1 MALAGGCPKATMRA
15 ALYNESRALRL
26 ANQADSRR
34 SAACLPRGC
43 DFGTEDRATE
53 SGALPRRA
61 GRPRPAGRSIDA
73 DDGVPAAYLRP
84 AGRRAPVVDDARD
97 DDIVIIVRGGR
108 RREAAA
114 EQRVVYVDQ
123 GPSTRYDERYADEDF
138 VDAREP
144 VPPRRWDLPRRDVAP
159 PAFFPAPIRDDR
171 KAVAWEVPTSTEQ
184 RARTAFGAGR
194 RLARARG
201 RPAEEPLPAP
211 PPKAL
216 PPTPPTAQTPPESS
230 SSDDEP
236 AALNESNVYNATAGA
251 IREVADL
258 RAAAIDGS
266 LTLKMTRAAVVG
278 RLGLGAGGDRLL
290 KRTYKECMKAA
301 MLEVAGALQLDQS
314 PAVNDAMSQLGAIL
328 NVSERPAEAAAVDLA
343 LLDEIREERSDQPAV
358 TVDLA
363 ADDESAPSS
372 STPSVTS
379 ASPPA
384 YPEEPFSP
392 AWADLTLAAP
402 AVPVGLGPLPP
413 DSALAA
419 RAAMPSSSSSSS
431 DDDMP
436 SLSSSVASPAPAAA
450 ASPAGA
456 PTSDHTR
463 TTPDPAGAL
472 QFDATPTSAA
482 AAELEHSPASV
493 TTPSSTLSFATP
505 VAGSPGRGTQRAA
518 ASSPVRGTQTE
529 TPRHAAATCG
539 TQTPPPQVYVA
550 SPESVMRSVAAASAR
565 PRAVE
570 LEKSMRELDLLVG
583 ELERAATRASPA
595 TTASP
600 MLSPPSDAQIEER
613 LSSARRHRA
622 AAVATTKDAGL

>member
-1 MALAGGCPKATMRA
+1 M
-15 ALYNESRALRL
+15 
-26 ANQADSRR
+26 
-34 SAACLPRGC
+34 
-43 DFGTEDRATE
+43 TE
-53 SGALPRRA
+53 S
-61 GRPRPAGRSIDA
+61 
-73 DDGVPAAYLRP
+73 
-84 AGRRAPVVDDARD
+84 
-97 DDIVIIVRGGR
+97 
-108 RREAAA
+108 
-114 EQRVVYVDQ
+114 
-123 GPSTRYDERYADEDF
+123 
-138 VDAREP
+138 
-144 VPPRRWDLPRRDVAP
+144 DV
-159 PAFFPAPIRDDR
+159 F
-171 KAVAWEVPTSTEQ
+171 E
-184 RARTAFGAGR
+184 
-194 RLARARG
+194 
-201 RPAEEPLPAP
+201 
-211 PPKAL
+211 
-216 PPTPPTAQTPPESS
+216 
-230 SSDDEP
+230 
-236 AALNESNVYNATAGA
+236 ATAGA
-251 IREVADL
+251 IREVDAL

-266 LTLKMTRAAVVG
+266 LTLKMTRAAVVD

-343 LLDEIREERSDQPAV
+343 LLDEIREERSEQPAV

-384 YPEEPFSP
+384 YQEEPFSP

-419 RAAMPSSSSSSS
+419 RAAMPTSSSSSSS

-450 ASPAGA
+450 SPAGA

-463 TTPDPAGAL
+463 CRTTPDPAGLL

-505 VAGSPGRGTQRAA
+505 VAGSPGRGTQRSARPPPPVTGPRPKRHGTRQRRVA
-518 ASSPVRGTQTE
+518 RRRRLRSTSPRRRASCGRRRAQPDVPVELASMRWTPCWRIGTS
-529 TPRHAAATCG
+529 RHAAF
-539 TQTPPPQVYVA
+539 
-550 SPESVMRSVAAASAR
+550 AR
-565 PRAVE
+565 DDGVPI
-570 LEKSMRELDLLVG
+570 
-583 ELERAATRASPA
+583 RAALGRRLGAPAWRSPGA
-595 TTASP
+595 DHA
-600 MLSPPSDAQIEER
+600 DG
-613 LSSARRHRA
+613 A
-622 AAVATTKDAGL
+622 A

>member
-1 MALAGGCPKATMRA
+1 M
-15 ALYNESRALRL
+15 YNESRALRL
-26 ANQADSRR
+26 ANHADSRR

-123 GPSTRYDERYADEDF
+123 GPSTRYDERYADNEDF
-138 VDAREP
+138 VDAAP

-216 PPTPPTAQTPPESS
+216 PPTPPTAQTPSDSS

-236 AALNESNVYNATAGA
+236 AILNESNVYNVTASA
-251 IREVADL
+251 IRKVADL

-266 LTLKMTRAAVVG
+266 LTLKMTRAAVVES
-278 RLGLGAGGDRLL
+278 LGLGAGGDRLL

-343 LLDEIREERSDQPAV
+343 LLDEIREERSEQPAV

-384 YPEEPFSP
+384 YHEEPFSP

-450 ASPAGA
+450 SPAGA
-456 PTSDHTR
+456 PTTSELTQCR
-463 TTPDPAGAL
+463 TTPDPAGPL

-505 VAGSPGRGTQRAA
+505 VAGSPGRGTQTQRAA
-518 ASSPVRGTQTE
+518 TASPVRGTQTE

-600 MLSPPSDAQIEER
+600 ILSPPSDAQIEER

-622 AAVATTKDAGL
+622 EAVATKDTGL

>member
-1 MALAGGCPKATMRA
+1 MRA

-108 RREAAA
+108 RRSEAA

-138 VDAREP
+138 VDVREP

-216 PPTPPTAQTPPESS
+216 PPTPPTAQTPPHSS

-236 AALNESNVYNATAGA
+236 ALTESDVFEATAGA
-251 IREVADL
+251 IREVNAL

-266 LTLKMTRAAVVG
+266 LTLKMTRAAVVDS
-278 RLGLGAGGDRLL
+278 LGLGAGGDRLL

-328 NVSERPAEAAAVDLA
+328 DVSERPAEAAAVDLA
-343 LLDEIREERSDQPAV
+343 LLDEIREERSEQPAV

-384 YPEEPFSP
+384 YQEEPFSP

-402 AVPVGLGPLPP
+402 AGPVGLGPLPP

-419 RAAMPSSSSSSS
+419 RAAMPTSSSSSSS

-450 ASPAGA
+450 SPAGA
-456 PTSDHTR
+456 PTSEPTRCR

-505 VAGSPGRGTQRAA
+505 VAGSPGRGTQTQRAA
-518 ASSPVRGTQTE
+518 TTSTVRGTQTE

-622 AAVATTKDAGL
+622 EAVATKDTGL

>member
-1 MALAGGCPKATMRA
+1 MRDSRA
-15 ALYNESRALRL
+15 ALR
-26 ANQADSRR
+26 
-34 SAACLPRGC
+34 
-43 DFGTEDRATE
+43 
-53 SGALPRRA
+53 
-61 GRPRPAGRSIDA
+61 
-73 DDGVPAAYLRP
+73 
-84 AGRRAPVVDDARD
+84 
-97 DDIVIIVRGGR
+97 
-108 RREAAA
+108 
-114 EQRVVYVDQ
+114 
-123 GPSTRYDERYADEDF
+123 
-138 VDAREP
+138 ARETLRETP
-144 VPPRRWDLPRRDVAP
+144 EKLAQD
-159 PAFFPAPIRDDR
+159 AF
-171 KAVAWEVPTSTEQ
+171 
-184 RARTAFGAGR
+184 RTARAK
-194 RLARARG
+194 LAQERSELAKTLADASAR
-201 RPAEEPLPAP
+201 
-211 PPKAL
+211 
-216 PPTPPTAQTPPESS
+216 PPTAQTPPDSS

-236 AALNESNVYNATAGA
+236 ALNESDVFEATAGA
-251 IREVADL
+251 IREVAEL

-266 LTLKMTRAAVVG
+266 LTLKMTRAAVVD

-301 MLEVAGALQLDQS
+301 MLEVAGALQMDQQ
-314 PAVNDAMSQLGAIL
+314 PRVNDAMSQLGAIL

-343 LLDEIREERSDQPAV
+343 LLDEIREERSEQPAV

-384 YPEEPFSP
+384 YQEEPFSP

-402 AVPVGLGPLPP
+402 AVPVSLGPLPP

-419 RAAMPSSSSSSS
+419 RAAMPSSSSSSSSS

-450 ASPAGA
+450 SPAGV
-456 PTSDHTR
+456 PTTSEQTRSR

-472 QFDATPTSAA
+472 KFDATPTSAA

-505 VAGSPGRGTQRAA
+505 VAGSPGRGTQTQRAA
-518 ASSPVRGTQTE
+518 TTSPVRGTQTE

-550 SPESVMRSVAAASAR
+550 SPESVMRSVAVASAR
-565 PRAVE
+565 PRAIE

-622 AAVATTKDAGL
+622 AAVATKDTGL

>member
-1 MALAGGCPKATMRA
+1 M
-15 ALYNESRALRL
+15 YNESRALRL

-216 PPTPPTAQTPPESS
+216 PPTPPTAQTPPDSS
-230 SSDDEP
+230 SSDDDEP
-236 AALNESNVYNATAGA
+236 ALTESDVFEATAGA

-266 LTLKMTRAAVVG
+266 LTLKMTRAAVVD
-278 RLGLGAGGDRLL
+278 RLSLGAGGDRLL

-314 PAVNDAMSQLGAIL
+314 PARGA
-328 NVSERPAEAAAVDLA
+328 
-343 LLDEIREERSDQPAV
+343 
-358 TVDLA
+358 
-363 ADDESAPSS
+363 
-372 STPSVTS
+372 
-379 ASPPA
+379 
-384 YPEEPFSP
+384 
-392 AWADLTLAAP
+392 
-402 AVPVGLGPLPP
+402 
-413 DSALAA
+413 
-419 RAAMPSSSSSSS
+419 
-431 DDDMP
+431 
-436 SLSSSVASPAPAAA
+436 
-450 ASPAGA
+450 
-456 PTSDHTR
+456 
-463 TTPDPAGAL
+463 
-472 QFDATPTSAA
+472 
-482 AAELEHSPASV
+482 
-493 TTPSSTLSFATP
+493 
-505 VAGSPGRGTQRAA
+505 
-518 ASSPVRGTQTE
+518 
-529 TPRHAAATCG
+529 
-539 TQTPPPQVYVA
+539 
-550 SPESVMRSVAAASAR
+550 
-565 PRAVE
+565 
-570 LEKSMRELDLLVG
+570 
-583 ELERAATRASPA
+583 
-595 TTASP
+595 
-600 MLSPPSDAQIEER
+600 
-613 LSSARRHRA
+613 
-622 AAVATTKDAGL
+622 

>member
-1 MALAGGCPKATMRA
+1 M
-15 ALYNESRALRL
+15 
-26 ANQADSRR
+26 
-34 SAACLPRGC
+34 
-43 DFGTEDRATE
+43 
-53 SGALPRRA
+53 
-61 GRPRPAGRSIDA
+61 
-73 DDGVPAAYLRP
+73 
-84 AGRRAPVVDDARD
+84 
-97 DDIVIIVRGGR
+97 
-108 RREAAA
+108 
-114 EQRVVYVDQ
+114 
-123 GPSTRYDERYADEDF
+123 
-138 VDAREP
+138 
-144 VPPRRWDLPRRDVAP
+144 
-159 PAFFPAPIRDDR
+159 
-171 KAVAWEVPTSTEQ
+171 
-184 RARTAFGAGR
+184 
-194 RLARARG
+194 
-201 RPAEEPLPAP
+201 
-211 PPKAL
+211 
-216 PPTPPTAQTPPESS
+216 AQTDSS

-236 AALNESNVYNATAGA
+236 ALNESNVYNATAGA

-266 LTLKMTRAAVVG
+266 LTLKMTRAAVVD
-278 RLGLGAGGDRLL
+278 RLALGAGGDRLL

-343 LLDEIREERSDQPAV
+343 LLDEIREERSEQPAV

-419 RAAMPSSSSSSS
+419 RAAMPTSSSSSSS

-472 QFDATPTSAA
+472 QFDATPTSAVS
-482 AAELEHSPASV
+482 AELEHSPASV

-505 VAGSPGRGTQRAA
+505 VAGSPGRGTQTQRAA
-518 ASSPVRGTQTE
+518 AASPVRGTQTE

-622 AAVATTKDAGL
+622 EAVATKDTGL

>member
-1 MALAGGCPKATMRA
+1 M
-15 ALYNESRALRL
+15 YNESRALRL

-43 DFGTEDRATE
+43 DFGTEHRATE

-201 RPAEEPLPAP
+201 RPAEEPLPEP

-216 PPTPPTAQTPPESS
+216 PPTPPTAQTPPDSS
-230 SSDDEP
+230 SSDDDEP
-236 AALNESNVYNATAGA
+236 ALTESDVFEATAGA

-266 LTLKMTRAAVVG
+266 LTLKMTRAAVVD
-278 RLGLGAGGDRLL
+278 RLKLGAGGDRLL

-314 PAVNDAMSQLGAIL
+314 PAVHDAMSQLGAIL

-343 LLDEIREERSDQPAV
+343 LLDEIREERSEQPAV

-384 YPEEPFSP
+384 YQEEPFSP

-402 AVPVGLGPLPP
+402 AGPVGLGPLPP

-419 RAAMPSSSSSSS
+419 RAAMP
-431 DDDMP
+431 
-436 SLSSSVASPAPAAA
+436 
-450 ASPAGA
+450 
-456 PTSDHTR
+456 TSR
-463 TTPDPAGAL
+463 TACC
-472 QFDATPTSAA
+472 
-482 AAELEHSPASV
+482 
-493 TTPSSTLSFATP
+493 STLPTRRKR
-505 VAGSPGRGTQRAA
+505 PG
-518 ASSPVRGTQTE
+518 
-529 TPRHAAATCG
+529 
-539 TQTPPPQVYVA
+539 PP
-550 SPESVMRSVAAASAR
+550 
-565 PRAVE
+565 
-570 LEKSMRELDLLVG
+570 
-583 ELERAATRASPA
+583 
-595 TTASP
+595 
-600 MLSPPSDAQIEER
+600 
-613 LSSARRHRA
+613 
-622 AAVATTKDAGL
+622 

>member
-1 MALAGGCPKATMRA
+1 MCQAIARLHGLDPDALLAGNGA
-15 ALYNESRALRL
+15 AELFTWA
-26 ANQADSRR
+26 
-34 SAACLPRGC
+34 
-43 DFGTEDRATE
+43 
-53 SGALPRRA
+53 
-61 GRPRPAGRSIDA
+61 
-73 DDGVPAAYLRP
+73 
-84 AGRRAPVVDDARD
+84 ARD
-97 DDIVIIVRGGR
+97 AAAA
-108 RREAAA
+108 EAA

-138 VDAREP
+138 VDVREP

-194 RLARARG
+194 RLARASG
-201 RPAEEPLPAP
+201 QPAEEPLPAP

-266 LTLKMTRAAVVG
+266 LTLKMTRAAVVD
-278 RLGLGAGGDRLL
+278 RLSLGVGGDRLL

-301 MLEVAGALQLDQS
+301 MLEVAGALQLNQPPRVD
-314 PAVNDAMSQLGAIL
+314 DAMSQLGAIL

-343 LLDEIREERSDQPAV
+343 LLDEIREERSEQPAV

-384 YPEEPFSP
+384 YQEEPFSP

-402 AVPVGLGPLPP
+402 AGPVGLGPLPP

-431 DDDMP
+431 SSDDDMP

-450 ASPAGA
+450 SPAGA
-456 PTSDHTR
+456 PTTSEQPRPR

-472 QFDATPTSAA
+472 QFDATPTSTA

-505 VAGSPGRGTQRAA
+505 VAGSPGRGTQTQRAA
-518 ASSPVRGTQTE
+518 ATSPVRGTQTE

-622 AAVATTKDAGL
+622 EAVATKDTGM

>member
-1 MALAGGCPKATMRA
+1 
-15 ALYNESRALRL
+15 
-26 ANQADSRR
+26 
-34 SAACLPRGC
+34 
-43 DFGTEDRATE
+43 
-53 SGALPRRA
+53 
-61 GRPRPAGRSIDA
+61 
-73 DDGVPAAYLRP
+73 
-84 AGRRAPVVDDARD
+84 
-97 DDIVIIVRGGR
+97 
-108 RREAAA
+108 
-114 EQRVVYVDQ
+114 
-123 GPSTRYDERYADEDF
+123 
-138 VDAREP
+138 
-144 VPPRRWDLPRRDVAP
+144 
-159 PAFFPAPIRDDR
+159 
-171 KAVAWEVPTSTEQ
+171 
-184 RARTAFGAGR
+184 
-194 RLARARG
+194 
-201 RPAEEPLPAP
+201 
-211 PPKAL
+211 
-216 PPTPPTAQTPPESS
+216 
-230 SSDDEP
+230 
-236 AALNESNVYNATAGA
+236 
-251 IREVADL
+251 
-258 RAAAIDGS
+258 
-266 LTLKMTRAAVVG
+266 
-278 RLGLGAGGDRLL
+278 
-290 KRTYKECMKAA
+290 
-301 MLEVAGALQLDQS
+301 
-314 PAVNDAMSQLGAIL
+314 VNDAMSQLGAIL

-343 LLDEIREERSDQPAV
+343 LLDEIREERSEQPAV

-372 STPSVTS
+372 STPSATS

-384 YPEEPFSP
+384 YQEEEPFSP

-402 AVPVGLGPLPP
+402 AGPVGLGPLPP

-431 DDDMP
+431 SSDDDMP

-450 ASPAGA
+450 SPAGV
-456 PTSDHTR
+456 PTTSEQPRTR

-518 ASSPVRGTQTE
+518 ATSPVRGTQTE

-622 AAVATTKDAGL
+622 AAVATKDL

>member
-1 MALAGGCPKATMRA
+1 MRA

-123 GPSTRYDERYADEDF
+123 GPSTRYDERYADDEDF

-216 PPTPPTAQTPPESS
+216 PPTPPTAQTPPDSS

-236 AALNESNVYNATAGA
+236 ALNESDVFEATAGA

-266 LTLKMTRAAVVG
+266 LTLKMTRAAVVD
-278 RLGLGAGGDRLL
+278 RLELGAGGDRLL

-343 LLDEIREERSDQPAV
+343 LLDEIREERSEQPAV

-450 ASPAGA
+450 SPAGA
-456 PTSDHTR
+456 PTSELTQCR
-463 TTPDPAGAL
+463 TTPDPAGPL

-505 VAGSPGRGTQRAA
+505 VAGSPGRGTQTQRAA
-518 ASSPVRGTQTE
+518 TTSPVRGTQTE

-622 AAVATTKDAGL
+622 EAVATKDTGL

>member
-1 MALAGGCPKATMRA
+1 MA
-15 ALYNESRALRL
+15 
-26 ANQADSRR
+26 
-34 SAACLPRGC
+34 
-43 DFGTEDRATE
+43 
-53 SGALPRRA
+53 
-61 GRPRPAGRSIDA
+61 
-73 DDGVPAAYLRP
+73 
-84 AGRRAPVVDDARD
+84 
-97 DDIVIIVRGGR
+97 
-108 RREAAA
+108 
-114 EQRVVYVDQ
+114 
-123 GPSTRYDERYADEDF
+123 
-138 VDAREP
+138 
-144 VPPRRWDLPRRDVAP
+144 
-159 PAFFPAPIRDDR
+159 
-171 KAVAWEVPTSTEQ
+171 
-184 RARTAFGAGR
+184 
-194 RLARARG
+194 
-201 RPAEEPLPAP
+201 

-216 PPTPPTAQTPPESS
+216 PPTPPTAQTPPETS

-236 AALNESNVYNATAGA
+236 ALNESDVFEATAGA

-266 LTLKMTRAAVVG
+266 LTLKMTRAAVVD
-278 RLGLGAGGDRLL
+278 RLSLGAGGERLL

-343 LLDEIREERSDQPAV
+343 LLDEIREERSEQPAV

-384 YPEEPFSP
+384 YQEEPFSP

-419 RAAMPSSSSSSS
+419 RAAMPSSSASSA

-450 ASPAGA
+450 SPAGA
-456 PTSDHTR
+456 PTSEQTRRR
-463 TTPDPAGAL
+463 TTPDLAGESPAGAL
-472 QFDATPTSAA
+472 QFNATPTSAA

-505 VAGSPGRGTQRAA
+505 VAGSPGRGTQTQRAA
-518 ASSPVRGTQTE
+518 TTSPVRGTQTE

-550 SPESVMRSVAAASAR
+550 SPESVMRSVAVASAR
-565 PRAVE
+565 PRAIE

-622 AAVATTKDAGL
+622 EAVATKDTGL

>member
-1 MALAGGCPKATMRA
+1 M
-15 ALYNESRALRL
+15 YNESRALRL

-123 GPSTRYDERYADEDF
+123 GPSTRYDERYADDEDF
-138 VDAREP
+138 VDAAP

-216 PPTPPTAQTPPESS
+216 PPTPPTAQTPPDSS

-236 AALNESNVYNATAGA
+236 ALNESDVFEATAGA

-266 LTLKMTRAAVVG
+266 LTLKMTRAAVVD
-278 RLGLGAGGDRLL
+278 RIGLGAGGDRLL

-328 NVSERPAEAAAVDLA
+328 NVSERPAE
-343 LLDEIREERSDQPAV
+343 
-358 TVDLA
+358 
-363 ADDESAPSS
+363 
-372 STPSVTS
+372 
-379 ASPPA
+379 
-384 YPEEPFSP
+384 
-392 AWADLTLAAP
+392 
-402 AVPVGLGPLPP
+402 
-413 DSALAA
+413 
-419 RAAMPSSSSSSS
+419 
-431 DDDMP
+431 
-436 SLSSSVASPAPAAA
+436 
-450 ASPAGA
+450 
-456 PTSDHTR
+456 
-463 TTPDPAGAL
+463 
-472 QFDATPTSAA
+472 
-482 AAELEHSPASV
+482 
-493 TTPSSTLSFATP
+493 
-505 VAGSPGRGTQRAA
+505 
-518 ASSPVRGTQTE
+518 
-529 TPRHAAATCG
+529 
-539 TQTPPPQVYVA
+539 
-550 SPESVMRSVAAASAR
+550 
-565 PRAVE
+565 
-570 LEKSMRELDLLVG
+570 G
-583 ELERAATRASPA
+583 E
-595 TTASP
+595 
-600 MLSPPSDAQIEER
+600 
-613 LSSARRHRA
+613 
-622 AAVATTKDAGL
+622 